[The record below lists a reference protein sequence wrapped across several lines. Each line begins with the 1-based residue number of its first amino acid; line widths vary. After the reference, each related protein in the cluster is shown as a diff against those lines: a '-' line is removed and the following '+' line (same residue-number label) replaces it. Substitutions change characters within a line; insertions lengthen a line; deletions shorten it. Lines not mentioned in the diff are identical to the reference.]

1 MLSWTPK
8 QAEAADQLGSGDVH
22 VWDIDLH
29 SAPTDAASLEMLDE
43 EERARAA
50 HLRNPVHGEEFLRAY
65 VCLRILLGCYL
76 KVEPKAVRFAKSLTG
91 QPHLIQGAGESG
103 LRFSLSRTE
112 GRAALALSKGRD
124 IGVDIERITNRGL
137 SDVATRAL
145 AAPELHYYRA
155 LPEAARRAAFFTIW
169 ARKEAFLKA
178 LGEGLA
184 IAPVEVDTIST
195 GGRIRLSKK
204 RQRGWRVQDVK
215 VADGYAAAV
224 VVRGF
229 FRPRVQIFTFP

>member
-29 SAPTDAASLEMLDE
+29 SAPTDAASLAMLDE

-65 VCLRILLGCYL
+65 VCLRILLGLYL
-76 KVEPKAVRFAKSLTG
+76 KVEPKEVRFAKSLTG
-91 QPHLIQGAGESG
+91 KPHLIQGAGESG
-103 LRFSLSRTE
+103 LRFSLSRTD
-112 GRAALALSKGRD
+112 GRAALALVKGRD
-124 IGVDIERITNRGL
+124 IGVDIERMTDRGAE
-137 SDVATRAL
+137 VAARAL
-145 AAPELHYYRA
+145 CVPELEYFRKLPQADQRA
-155 LPEAARRAAFFTIW
+155 VFFTIW

-195 GGRIRLSKK
+195 VGRIRLSKK

-215 VADGYAAAV
+215 VADNYAAAV
-224 VVRGF
+224 VVKGF
-229 FRPRVQIFTFP
+229 FRPRVKVHNFP

>member
-29 SAPTDAASLEMLDE
+29 SVPADAASLEMLDE

-50 HLRNPVHGEEFLRAY
+50 HLRNPVHSHEFLRAY
-65 VCLRILLGCYL
+65 ICLRILLGLYL
-76 KVEPKAVRFAKSLTG
+76 KVEPSEVRFAKSLTG
-91 QPHLIQGAGESG
+91 KPHLIQGAGESG
-103 LRFSLSRTE
+103 LRFNISRTD
-112 GRAALALSKGRD
+112 GRAALALAKGRD
-124 IGVDIERITNRGL
+124 IGVDIERMTERGAE
-137 SDVATRAL
+137 VAARAL
-145 AAPELHYYRA
+145 CAPELEYFRR
-155 LPEAARRAAFFTIW
+155 LPEADRRAAFFTIW

-195 GGRIRLSKK
+195 AGRIRLSKK
-204 RQRGWRVQDVK
+204 RQRGWRVQDLK
-215 VADGYAAAV
+215 VADNYAAAV
-224 VVRGF
+224 VVKGF
-229 FRPRVQIFTFP
+229 FRPRVRVLAFP

>member
-50 HLRNPVHGEEFLRAY
+50 HLRNPVHGDEFLRAY
-65 VCLRILLGCYL
+65 VCLRILLGGYL
-76 KVEPKAVRFAKSLTG
+76 KVEPSEVRFAKSLTG
-91 QPHLIQGAGESG
+91 KPHLIQGAGESG
-103 LRFSLSRTE
+103 LRFNISRTD
-112 GRAALALSKGRD
+112 GRAALALAKGRD
-124 IGVDIERITNRGL
+124 IGVDIERMTDRGVE
-137 SDVATRAL
+137 VAARAL
-145 AAPELHYYRA
+145 CAPELEYFRK
-155 LPEAARRAAFFTIW
+155 LPEADQRAAFFTIW

-195 GGRIRLSKK
+195 AGRIRLSKK
-204 RQRGWRVQDVK
+204 RQRGWR
-215 VADGYAAAV
+215 GGGG
-224 VVRGF
+224 RG
-229 FRPRVQIFTFP
+229 

>member
-1 MLSWTPK
+1 MPTWTPK

-29 SAPTDAASLEMLDE
+29 SAPTDPTSLGMLDE

-50 HLRNPVHGEEFLRAY
+50 HLRNPTHSDEFLRAY
-65 VCLRILLGCYL
+65 VCMRILLGGYL
-76 KVEPKAVRFAKSLTG
+76 KLEPSEVRFAKSQAG
-91 QPHLIQGAGESG
+91 KPHLIQGAGESG
-103 LRFSLSRTE
+103 LRFNLSRTD
-112 GRAALALSKGRD
+112 GRAALALTKGRD
-124 IGVDIERITNRGL
+124 IGMDIERITDRGL
-137 SDVATRAL
+137 SDVAARAL
-145 AAPELHYYRA
+145 AAPELAYFRA
-155 LPEAARRAAFFTIW
+155 LPEAEKRQAFFTIW

-195 GGRIRLSKK
+195 AGRIRLSKK

-215 VADGYAAAV
+215 VADGYAAALV
-224 VVRGF
+224 VKGF
-229 FRPRVQIFTFP
+229 FRPRVQVHKFP

>member
-29 SAPTDAASLEMLDE
+29 SAPTDAASLAMLDE

-65 VCLRILLGCYL
+65 VCLRILLGLYL
-76 KVEPKAVRFAKSLTG
+76 KVEPKEVRFAKS
-91 QPHLIQGAGESG
+91 GESG
-103 LRFSLSRTE
+103 LRFSLSRTD
-112 GRAALALSKGRD
+112 GRAALALVKGRD
-124 IGVDIERITNRGL
+124 IGVDIERMTDRGAE
-137 SDVATRAL
+137 VAARAL
-145 AAPELHYYRA
+145 CVPELEYFRK
-155 LPEAARRAAFFTIW
+155 LPEADQRAAFFTIW

-195 GGRIRLSKK
+195 VGRIRLSKK

-215 VADGYAAAV
+215 VADNYAAAV
-224 VVRGF
+224 VVKGF
-229 FRPRVQIFTFP
+229 FRPRVKVHNFP

>member
-29 SAPTDAASLEMLDE
+29 SAPTNSALIAMLDE

-50 HLRNPVHGEEFLRAY
+50 HLRNPVHSEEFLRAY
-65 VCLRILLGCYL
+65 ICLRILLGLYL
-76 KVEPKAVRFAKSLTG
+76 KIEPSDVRFAKSLTG
-91 QPHLIQGAGESG
+91 KPHLIQGAGESG
-103 LRFSLSRTE
+103 LRFSLSRTD
-112 GRAALALSKGRD
+112 GRAALALAKGRD
-124 IGVDIERITNRGL
+124 IGVDIERMTDRGVE
-137 SDVATRAL
+137 VAARAL
-145 AAPELHYYRA
+145 AAPELEYFRK
-155 LPEAARRAAFFTIW
+155 LPAAEQRAAFFKIW

-195 GGRIRLSKK
+195 AGRIRLSRK

-215 VADGYAAAV
+215 VADHYAAAV

-229 FRPRVQIFTFP
+229 FRPRVRVLAFP